1 MQAALSHEDAETQ
14 GKRQSILDL
23 ISDAARS
30 HPKQGWDVVAD
41 KTGFTRKAMEMTGDA
56 ENFVEALA
64 RVGLTRFE
72 AVEAFRKAKQ
82 VAAVQTQRKGNK
94 RNAYPVAAK
103 PEPNAQPGNVVP
115 AEPERSAVAAPARP
129 DADRPGDRAA
139 VAAPVEKPA
148 GDPGLRRPVHS
159 AAEPKPVVLPE
170 RQSSLF

>member
-1 MQAALSHEDAETQ
+1 MQAVLSHEDAETQ
-14 GKRQSILDL
+14 GERQSILDL

-41 KTGFTRKAMEMTGDA
+41 KTGFTRKAMEITGDA

-82 VAAVQTQRKGNK
+82 VTAVPTQRKGNK
-94 RNAYPVAAK
+94 RNAYPVVAK

-115 AEPERSAVAAPARP
+115 AEPERSPSLRQRGQMQIGRVTEPQWQRLSKSQPEILVYGGRYIARP
-129 DADRPGDRAA
+129 
-139 VAAPVEKPA
+139 
-148 GDPGLRRPVHS
+148 S
-159 AAEPKPVVLPE
+159 
-170 RQSSLF
+170 QSR